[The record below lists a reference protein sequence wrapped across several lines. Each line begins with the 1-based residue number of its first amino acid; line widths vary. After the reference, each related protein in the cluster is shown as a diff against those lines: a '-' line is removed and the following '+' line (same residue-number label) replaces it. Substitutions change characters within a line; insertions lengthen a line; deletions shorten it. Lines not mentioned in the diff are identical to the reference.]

1 MSIKVWPGVP
11 YPLGATWTGHG
22 VNFAVFSENATGVDV
37 CLFDRADSESETVRV
52 RLTEYTDQVWHAF
65 LPEIRPGQYY
75 GFRVYGPYAP
85 EKGLRFNASK
95 LLLDPYS
102 KAISGDIDWGKE
114 MYGYEMDGSGD
125 GHRDYHDDAWGMPKS
140 IVIDP
145 AFDWEGDKL
154 PRTPLHKSIIYEA
167 HVKGFSQLN
176 PDVPDPLRGT
186 YAGLASEVSIKYLTD
201 LGITAIELLPVHQHA
216 EDQHLVEKGLKN
228 YWGYNTLSYFAPHHA
243 YAASAPG
250 SEAVREFKQ
259 MVKNLHAAGIEVII
273 DVVYN
278 HTAEGNHLGPTLCFK
293 GVDNPTYYRLMPD
306 DPRYYMDFTGCGN
319 SLNVL
324 HPTVL
329 RMIVDS
335 LRYWVTEMHVD
346 GFRFDLAA
354 TLVRGE
360 NDINK
365 YSSFLAIIHQD
376 PVLSQV
382 KLIAEPWDIGMGGY
396 LVGSFPVL
404 WTEWNGRYRDTVR
417 KYWKGD
423 DAQVGELANR
433 LSGSSDLYQTSG
445 KRPYASINFITSH
458 DGFSLNDLVS
468 YNDKHNEANGENNN
482 DGDNSNHSWNCGVEG
497 PTDDEAVISLR
508 HRQRRNFLATLLL
521 SQGVPMLL
529 GGDEYGRTQ
538 YGNNNA
544 YCQDDKI
551 SWIGWQRDKPAQQLL
566 SYTQG
571 LDQAAQGSPGVPAS
585 EVLPGPQDSRAGGQG
600 HHVVQPR
607 RHGDER
613 PGVGRGL
620 RALPGDAPERQ
631 DHRRARRAGRAHRGR
646 HVPGVVQR
654 VPRSPALH
662 PARADRRA
670 LGPVARHRGR
680 PRVRRAGAELS
691 GGTGAQAG
699 GSLVVSV
706 AAGGGGGEFGD
717 DEVGPPE
724 AGRSKNQEPRFKED
738 PRIKIQK
745 EEAGRVSR
753 RNRETTS
760 VPVCCFV
767 FVA

>member
-1 MSIKVWPGVP
+1 M
-11 YPLGATWTGHG
+11 
-22 VNFAVFSENATGVDV
+22 FSENATGVDV
-37 CLFDRADSESETVRV
+37 CLFDHADAETESVRV

-65 LPEIRPGQYY
+65 LPEIRPGQHY

-102 KAISGDIDWGKE
+102 KAVSGNVEWGTE

-125 GHRDYHDDAWGMPKS
+125 SHRDYRDDAWGMPKS

-145 AFDWEGDKL
+145 AFDWGTDEL
-154 PRTPLHKSIIYEA
+154 PRTPLHRSIIYEA
-167 HVKGFSQLN
+167 HVKGFSIQN
-176 PDVPDPLRGT
+176 PDVPEKLRGT
-186 YAGLASEVSIKYLTD
+186 YAGLGSEPSIKYLKD
-201 LGITAIELLPVHQHA
+201 LGITAIELLPVHQHV
-216 EDQHLVEKGLKN
+216 EDQHLVEKKLVN
-228 YWGYNTLSYFAPHHA
+228 YWGYNTISYFAPHHS
-243 YAASAPG
+243 YAASGPG
-250 SEAVREFKQ
+250 CEMVREFKQ

-293 GVDNPTYYRLMPD
+293 GIDNPTYYRLMPD
-306 DPRYYMDFTGCGN
+306 DPRFYMDFTGCGN

-376 PVLSQV
+376 PILSQV

-396 LVGSFPVL
+396 LVGNFPVL

-423 DAQVGELANR
+423 DAQVGEFAHR
-433 LSGSSDLYQTSG
+433 ISGSSDLYQTSG

-482 DGDNSNHSWNCGVEG
+482 DGDNSNHSWNGGAEG
-497 PTDDEAVISLR
+497 PTDDAAITALR
-508 HRQRRNFLATLLL
+508 QRQRRNFLATLML

-544 YCQDDKI
+544 YCQDDSI
-551 SWIGWQRDKPAQQLL
+551 SWLGWKRDKPAEQLL
-566 SYTQG
+566 WYTQHLIKLRHG
-571 LDQAAQGSPGVPAS
+571 HPVFRRPKFFQGRKIRGQDVKDIMWFNPGGTEMSDDEWNSGFVRCLGMLLSGKTMDVRDEHGEPIVDETFLVLFNANH
-585 EVLPGPQDSRAGGQG
+585 EPQRFTLPGRVDVRW
-600 HHVVQPR
+600 
-607 RHGDER
+607 
-613 PGVGRGL
+613 GL
-620 RALPGDAPERQ
+620 FLDTAEDTGFIEPT
-631 DHRRARRAGRAHRGR
+631 
-646 HVPGVVQR
+646 R
-654 VPRSPALH
+654 VM
-662 PARADRRA
+662 
-670 LGPVARHRGR
+670 
-680 PRVRRAGAELS
+680 
-691 GGTGAQAG
+691 QAG
-699 GSLVVSV
+699 QAIKLIDRSLCLLRLVE
-706 AAGGGGGEFGD
+706 GE
-717 DEVGPPE
+717 ESSITL
-724 AGRSKNQEPRFKED
+724 R
-738 PRIKIQK
+738 
-745 EEAGRVSR
+745 
-753 RNRETTS
+753 
-760 VPVCCFV
+760 
-767 FVA
+767 